1 MNHISKRIFS
11 FVIVLGMVLPQPAFL
26 ATTAEFNPNFLLS
39 DEELQAWDTMSRTD
53 IQAFLDERGS
63 FLSTFR
69 TEDKNGVNK
78 LAADIIY
85 AAAMDNKIN
94 PKYILVKLQK
104 EQSLI
109 TEKNP
114 TQKQLDGAT
123 GYGITDG
130 CGWDCATY
138 KNNQGF
144 GKQVDAA
151 AGIMRWYY
159 DNVSTQSWIK
169 RPPLSYTI
177 DGEFITPASLA
188 TGFLYTYTPHLQGN
202 KNFWTLWQSWFDQVY
217 PSGTLLKSTNDPLV
231 YLIQDGKKRPFASMT
246 ALATRFDPKRII
258 TVPGS
263 ELARYDLGKSISLP
277 NYAIVKTPSGS
288 YYLLDYDTKRP
299 FASSDT
305 VGKLG
310 YNPDEILDISEDDLS
325 TYTLGTTITAN
336 TTNPFGELVKIKEN
350 GALYYIKD
358 NEYHLIYDKAM
369 IKENFPNLTLQT
381 VSIDKLKS
389 YVPGQ
394 PVKIKDGT
402 LILVEGD
409 NKVYAVENGKK
420 RHIAS
425 EEVFNGL
432 GYDWKNIVTVNEFAG
447 ILHETAEPIYLR
459 SDIVTM
465 PAPAD
470 TQEQTIPQIDGIPA
484 EGGTEQTTASEDTP
498 TPEKTTL
505 EDLMVKTPK
514 ENWTFV
520 GNTFDT
526 EIDAYLVADYATGN
540 ILAGKNID
548 TVRPTASLAKV
559 MTAYMLIQEGLNL
572 NASVVYKSATH
583 KTPPE
588 FHRYRI
594 AEGERVRNS
603 DLLNTVLV
611 SSENTSVR
619 MLVSSVT
626 SDETGFVSK
635 MNAQLRDWGLTK
647 TSLKDVYGGAVE
659 NDTTAREYLTIF
671 TKATANGTVKQY
683 MGKASYEYDEMLD
696 LDGLPHHFDDHTN
709 DLMKDKT
716 LSFTIVA
723 SKTGYIYESGDN
735 LAMLISR
742 KSDGK
747 QFVIIALG
755 NPDRA
760 NRFTA
765 PKALSEWAMKTF

>member
-26 ATTAEFNPNFLLS
+26 ATTADFNPNFLLS
-39 DEELQAWDTMSRTD
+39 DEELQAWNIMSRTD

-63 FLSTFR
+63 FLSTLR
-69 TEDKNGVNK
+69 TEDKNGINK

-85 AAAMDNKIN
+85 GAAVDNKIN

-109 TEKNP
+109 TEKSP

-123 GYGITDG
+123 GYGISDG
-130 CGWDCATY
+130 CGWDCQTY
-138 KNNQGF
+138 KDNQGF

-159 DNVSTQSWIK
+159 DNVSSQSWIK

-177 DGEFITPASLA
+177 DGEFITPSTLA

-217 PSGTLLKSTNDPLV
+217 PDGTLLKSANDATV
-231 YLIQDGKKRPFASMT
+231 YLLQNGKRRPFASMT
-246 ALATRFDPKRII
+246 ALATRYDLRRIV
-258 TVPGS
+258 TVPSS
-263 ELARYDLGKSISLP
+263 ELTRYDIGSSISLP
-277 NYAIVKTPSGS
+277 NYSIVKTTGGG
-288 YYLLDYDTKRP
+288 YYLLDYDAKRP

-310 YNPDEILDISEDDLS
+310 YNPDEILDVSEQDLS
-325 TYTLGTTITAN
+325 VYILGSTITAN
-336 TTNPFGELVKIKEN
+336 TTNPLGELVQIKEN
-350 GALYYIKD
+350 SALYYLKD
-358 NEYHLIYDKAM
+358 NEYHLIYDKAI

-394 PVKIKDGT
+394 PVKIKDGA
-402 LILVEGD
+402 LVLVEGD
-409 NKVYAVENGKK
+409 NRVYAIENGKK

-425 EEVFNGL
+425 EDVFNGL
-432 GYDWKNIVTVNEFAG
+432 GYDWKNIVTINEFTG

-459 SDIVTM
+459 SDIITQPVTAT
-465 PAPAD
+465 PSTNKP
-470 TQEQTIPQIDGIPA
+470 TVPP
-484 EGGTEQTTASEDTP
+484 TTASQES
-498 TPEKTTL
+498 TTTQTTDIA
-505 EDLMVKTPK
+505 DLMITTPK
-514 ENWTFV
+514 DHWTFV
-520 GNTFDT
+520 GKTMDSPV
-526 EIDAYLVADYATGN
+526 DAYLIADYASGE
-540 ILAGKNID
+540 IFAGKNID

-559 MTAYMLIQEGLNL
+559 MTTYMLIKEGLNL
-572 NASVVYKSATH
+572 NGSVTFNSATQ

-594 AEGERVRNS
+594 IDGERVKNS
-603 DLLNTVLV
+603 DLLSAVLISSMNTP
-611 SSENTSVR
+611 VR

-626 SDETGFVSK
+626 NDEAGFVSK

-683 MGKASYEYDEMLD
+683 MGTATYAYDELLD

-735 LAMLISR
+735 LAMLVSR

-747 QFVIIALG
+747 QFVIISLG
-755 NPDRA
+755 NPESA
-760 NRFTA
+760 NKFAA
-765 PKALSEWAMKTF
+765 PKVLTEWAMKTF